1 MMVAG
6 AWLCLLAPL
15 AGALAIT
22 LAGTRISRRSAGWTS
37 TLSVF
42 VGFAGAVASFL
53 ATLGRDAADREE
65 LSTAWTWLAAGDFH
79 VGLQILV
86 DPVSLTMMLIVTGVG
101 GLIVWYSMGYMAG
114 EDEERRYF
122 AYMALFVFSM
132 LMLVQGGNL
141 LLLLVGWGLVGLASY
156 LLIGFYHERPEAV
169 AAAKKAFVMNA
180 IGDAAMALSL
190 FLLIAKTGSLD
201 FSTAFD
207 AASSG
212 ELSSST
218 ANLVAL
224 GLLGG
229 AVAKSA
235 QLPLHTWLP
244 DAMEG
249 PTPVSALIHAA
260 TMVTAGVYLIVR
272 AHPLF
277 EAAPDVQH
285 LAAILGAVTLLVAG
299 VIALVQND
307 IKRVIAYSTMSQI
320 GYMFLGA
327 GIGAYSAAMF
337 HLMTHAFFKALLFLA
352 AGVVIHHLAG
362 EQDIRQMGGLKRF
375 MPYTNVVF
383 LIGSL
388 ALVGIPPLSGFWS
401 KDAIIASALA
411 DGGALGWTL
420 FVAALVGV
428 LLTGLY
434 TFRLYYLVFHG
445 EPSQCVLDHAGG
457 HGDHGTGPRARPVTA
472 STATARAR
480 IDARPGR
487 RARGAGHD
495 RRPDQHPRPVAP
507 VLELD
512 RRGRRAADRALST
525 GQDYLTSL
533 IAVTMGVVGIL
544 IARSAFGAGLERR
557 QPARSSHRL
566 LEHKLYFDELYD
578 AVFSRRPRHSPCGCA
593 TTSRRPSCSARS
605 TRSGAAPRR
614 PAAAWPALQT
624 GLLRTYAL
632 AIAARVVVLAIV
644 FVAVR

>member
-1 MMVAG
+1 M
-6 AWLCLLAPL
+6 
-15 AGALAIT
+15 
-22 LAGTRISRRSAGWTS
+22 
-37 TLSVF
+37 
-42 VGFAGAVASFL
+42 
-53 ATLGRDAADREE
+53 GRDAADREE
-65 LSTAWTWLAAGDFH
+65 LSTAWTWLAAGDFR

-86 DPVSLTMMLIVTGVG
+86 DPLALTMMLIVTGVG

-156 LLIGFYHERPEAV
+156 LLIGFHHDRPEAV
-169 AAAKKAFVMNA
+169 AAAKKAFLMNA
-180 IGDAAMALSL
+180 IGDATMALGF

-201 FSTAFD
+201 FETAFD

-212 ELSSST
+212 GLSSTT

-272 AHPLF
+272 THPLF

-285 LAAILGAVTLLVAG
+285 LAAVIGAVTLLVAG

-337 HLMTHAFFKALLFLA
+337 HLLTHAFFKALLFLA

-362 EQDIRQMGGLKRF
+362 QQDLRQMGGLKRF
-375 MPYTNVVF
+375 MPYTSAVF

-420 FVAALVGV
+420 FVVALLGA

-457 HGDHGTGPRARPVTA
+457 HGDHAHGAESAAAHAEHSHAEGPAVDADPGGRARRV
-472 STATARAR
+472 
-480 IDARPGR
+480 GR
-487 RARGAGHD
+487 RG
-495 RRPDQHPRPVAP
+495 RPDQHPRPVAP
-507 VLELD
+507 VLALD
-512 RRGRRAADRALST
+512 RRGRGAARRAVDRPGLPDLADRGHARGRRHPHRTERLRRGRELVASP
-525 GQDYLTSL
+525 
-533 IAVTMGVVGIL
+533 GIRT
-544 IARSAFGAGLERR
+544 A
-557 QPARSSHRL
+557 

-578 AVFSRRPRHSPCGCA
+578 ALFSRPA
-593 TTSRRPSCSARS
+593 QALAARLRDDVEAPVVQRS
-605 TRSGAAPRR
+605 LVQIGRGTREAAGEVAR
-614 PAAAWPALQT
+614 LQS

-632 AIAARVVVLAIV
+632 AIAASVVVLAVV
-644 FVAVR
+644 FLVVR